1 MRFLLPF
8 ALVAA
13 ACSSPGAAVI
23 TDDRATDYDSIVVSM
38 SLYIVDDASGDAE
51 SPLSSRR
58 RVAEVAE
65 IANRMNTIWSQA
77 GIELSVET
85 VIRIS
90 VPGDVLNSLAAG
102 DTSPFLSAA
111 ASGAIA
117 VPNPAS
123 INGFYVRSVGRANG
137 ATPVGTRIFLVIDE
151 PSVND
156 ERVSSHEVGH
166 IFGLHHVLDDSMR
179 LMFGGTNGTD
189 LTALE
194 QSVTRYAAQGI
205 LDGVR

>member
-1 MRFLLPF
+1 MRFLVSF

-13 ACSSPGAAVI
+13 ACSSTGAAAI
-23 TDDRATDYDSIVVSM
+23 TEERATDYKPIIVSM
-38 SLYIVDDASGDAE
+38 SLYIVDDANSDAE
-51 SPLSSRR
+51 SPLSSQRQ
-58 RVAEVAE
+58 VAEVAE

-85 VIRIS
+85 VTRIS

-102 DTSPFLSAA
+102 DTSPFLNAA
-111 ASGAIA
+111 AIGAIA
-117 VPNPAS
+117 VPDPAS

-137 ATPVGTRIFLVIDE
+137 VTPVGSRIFFVIDE

-189 LTALE
+189 LTVLE
-194 QSVTRYAAQGI
+194 QSVARYAAEGI

>member
-1 MRFLLPF
+1 MRFLLPVV
-8 ALVAA
+8 LVAS
-13 ACSSPGAAVI
+13 ACNSPGAAAITEEESVDYEPIVI
-23 TDDRATDYDSIVVSM
+23 SM

-51 SPLSSRR
+51 SPLSSQR

-77 GIELSVET
+77 GIELSVEA

-102 DTSPFLSAA
+102 DTSLFLSAA

-137 ATPVGTRIFLVIDE
+137 VTPVGSRIFFVIDE